1 MLQWELA
8 GSDLLAMNGAQW
20 MKTSTLPRK
29 TEGKKQN
36 QRTCVQQIQIRPA
49 NCANDLRV
57 IVEIY
62 LNRQLSVKQHKHE
75 AKLALPQ

>member
-36 QRTCVQQIQIRPA
+36 QRTCVQ
-49 NCANDLRV
+49 
-57 IVEIY
+57 
-62 LNRQLSVKQHKHE
+62 
-75 AKLALPQ
+75 